1 MNLNQTQ
8 VGGRDVKRK
17 FKTSKLAR
25 VTFNYFFNTAWKSHI
40 ISWIVTELIQNDR
53 ELEVIQWRFKIAK

>member
-17 FKTSKLAR
+17 FKTSKLTR
-25 VTFNYFFNTAWKSHI
+25 VTFNYFFSTAWKRRMIRHRI
-40 ISWIVTELIQNDR
+40 DAE
-53 ELEVIQWRFKIAK
+53 